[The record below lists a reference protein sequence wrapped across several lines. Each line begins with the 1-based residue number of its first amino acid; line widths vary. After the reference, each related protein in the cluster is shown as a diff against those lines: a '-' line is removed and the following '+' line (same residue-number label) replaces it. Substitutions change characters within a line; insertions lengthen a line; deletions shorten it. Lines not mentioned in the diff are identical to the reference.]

1 MSDSTPEFTSSDY
14 MGKFPIE
21 QEITIL
27 PADNPKSL
35 KLGWVIYEEMATTN
49 NTFDYT
55 GRAFDTDEADKY
67 LHSQGVAP
75 PKDGRWVYCGVYM
88 LQNLYGKPWNN
99 LALNMVMAL
108 NPTKIRVAKDSVTCD
123 AMDGR
128 VTVWLEQDGRSIR
141 SIRQELKVGG
151 IGVKSGEDLS
161 HKLHGL
167 TLPEQSD
174 EPYVHVNEAA
184 VGRIRL

>member
-1 MSDSTPEFTSSDY
+1 MSDEVLFTASDY

-21 QEITIL
+21 QEITVL
-27 PADNPKSL
+27 PAENHLL

-67 LHSQGVAP
+67 FHIQGVKP
-75 PKDGRWVYCGVYM
+75 PKDISRVYCSVCL
-88 LQNLYGKPWNN
+88 LQHLYGKPWNN
-99 LALNMVMAL
+99 LALNMIMAF
-108 NPTKIRVAKDSVTCD
+108 NPTKIRVSNGSVTCD

-128 VTVWLEQDGRSIR
+128 VTVWLEEDGRAIR
-141 SIRQELKVGG
+141 SIKQEVSVGA
-151 IGVKSGEDLS
+151 IGVKSGEDLTY
-161 HKLHGL
+161 KINGM

-184 VGRIRL
+184 IRRINL